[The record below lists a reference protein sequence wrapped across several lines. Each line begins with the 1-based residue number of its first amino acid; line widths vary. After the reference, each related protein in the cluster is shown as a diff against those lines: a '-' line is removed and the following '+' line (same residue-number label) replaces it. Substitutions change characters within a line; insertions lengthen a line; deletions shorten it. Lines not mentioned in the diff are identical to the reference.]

1 MNFSDR
7 ILYVF
12 GITMVFILLSTE
24 ATFAQLTVVQGSAM
38 NMTPLQLVQNYLV
51 GAGVTVSNVTYNG
64 SAALITS
71 DQIGTF
77 TTAGMATTQLGISGG
92 ILMTSGKASIAIGP
106 NNSGSAGAQVGGPG
120 DPDLNTL
127 SASTTADRAVVEFD
141 FIPQN
146 DTVRFR
152 YVFGSEEFFEYCNQ
166 FNDAFGFFLSGPGI
180 SGTFSNNSVNIARMP
195 GSLTNY
201 VTINN
206 VCNSTSSRWN
216 NSGGQYYQYDGLTY
230 VFTAWY
236 VIQPCNTYHIKLAI
250 GDAVDKAYDSG
261 VFLEKNSFS
270 SPGVNMVNNNT
281 IPLLQNMAVEG
292 CNDVA
297 VNFRLMT
304 TLNYPYTIHYTVGG
318 SAVNG
323 VDYTHIDDFVTF
335 PVGEDSVNV
344 IIHPIPDTTP
354 EGEKMVVLTLNQVSC
369 DGVIKRD
376 TVYIDDYTPMT
387 IMPNPDQTIC
397 FGTEIVLKANTTGG
411 ITPLNYTW
419 NIPGNDS
426 TVMLTPPV
434 GNNTYTVRVTDVC
447 SHSVY
452 DTALVKVNPVPVS
465 NAGNNVTIPNGTS
478 TTLHG
483 TASNG
488 YGNYSYSWTSN
499 PPGFTSSLPEP
510 STGNMSTTRI
520 FILKVTDLTSG
531 CQSLPSQ
538 VIVVVEGGPL
548 SVNPVAEPIAI
559 CKGDTAQLFA
569 LAGGGSGLY
578 TYSWSSVVPG
588 FTSSIMNPY
597 IVPISTTTYNLV
609 VNDGFNQLNGSTS
622 VTVYPLPVIRLGPQD
637 TSLCI
642 FDSLRLDAGNE
653 GSTYRW
659 STGSTNRYI
668 TATTTGIGFDIQTY
682 SVEVT
687 NENGCKNS
695 GTINI
700 TYTFDDCVGIPELKE
715 GIDFILAPN
724 PADQQCRLIM
734 KKGTLNSVSLFN
746 TMGIIVYRKDFG
758 LQKNT
763 DYQINT
769 GNFPA
774 GLYLMRVS
782 SGNRTG
788 TVKLVIR

>member
-1 MNFSDR
+1 M
-7 ILYVF
+7 
-12 GITMVFILLSTE
+12 
-24 ATFAQLTVVQGSAM
+24 
-38 NMTPLQLVQNYLV
+38 
-51 GAGVTVSNVTYNG
+51 
-64 SAALITS
+64 
-71 DQIGTF
+71 
-77 TTAGMATTQLGISGG
+77 
-92 ILMTSGKASIAIGP
+92 
-106 NNSGSAGAQVGGPG
+106 
-120 DPDLNTL
+120 
-127 SASTTADRAVVEFD
+127 
-141 FIPQN
+141 
-146 DTVRFR
+146 
-152 YVFGSEEFFEYCNQ
+152 
-166 FNDAFGFFLSGPGI
+166 
-180 SGTFSNNSVNIARMP
+180 
-195 GSLTNY
+195 
-201 VTINN
+201 
-206 VCNSTSSRWN
+206 
-216 NSGGQYYQYDGLTY
+216 
-230 VFTAWY
+230 
-236 VIQPCNTYHIKLAI
+236 
-250 GDAVDKAYDSG
+250 
-261 VFLEKNSFS
+261 
-270 SPGVNMVNNNT
+270 
-281 IPLLQNMAVEG
+281 
-292 CNDVA
+292 
-297 VNFRLMT
+297 
-304 TLNYPYTIHYTVGG
+304 
-318 SAVNG
+318 
-323 VDYTHIDDFVTF
+323 
-335 PVGEDSVNV
+335 
-344 IIHPIPDTTP
+344 
-354 EGEKMVVLTLNQVSC
+354 
-369 DGVIKRD
+369 
-376 TVYIDDYTPMT
+376 
-387 IMPNPDQTIC
+387 
-397 FGTEIVLKANTTGG
+397 
-411 ITPLNYTW
+411 
-419 NIPGNDS
+419 
-426 TVMLTPPV
+426 
-434 GNNTYTVRVTDVC
+434 
-447 SHSVY
+447 
-452 DTALVKVNPVPVS
+452 
-465 NAGNNVTIPNGTS
+465 
-478 TTLHG
+478 
-483 TASNG
+483 
-488 YGNYSYSWTSN
+488 
-499 PPGFTSSLPEP
+499 
-510 STGNMSTTRI
+510 
-520 FILKVTDLTSG
+520 
-531 CQSLPSQ
+531 
-538 VIVVVEGGPL
+538 EGGPL